1 VDDDSRA
8 NWSLSDTP
16 DTDSGAVSLP
26 PTLELRGITKAFG
39 SVTALDDVSFAVRR
53 NTIHAL
59 LGENGAGKTTLMR
72 IAFGIVRPDKGS
84 VLRNGHVIDLSS
96 PARAI
101 AAGIGM
107 VHQQFSLVPA
117 MTVSENV
124 ALGGHG
130 AYRPEKIAERIREV
144 GRQTGL
150 ELDPL
155 AKVADLTSA
164 ERQRLEIVRTF
175 AHDAKVL
182 ILDEP
187 TAVLTPRDVGEL
199 FGQLRSFAD
208 NGGSVVLITH
218 KLQDALEHADEVSV
232 LRRGQL
238 VHHSP
243 MREATRA
250 TLTRAMLGSSEAEGQ
265 RTERSPVA
273 PTTTVV
279 AKAQITKSVG
289 IEILSGQILG
299 VAALEGAAANLLRSL
314 AGRGHEKLTSTVT
327 QANVG
332 FVPENR
338 QEEGVIPEFSLTENL
353 ALRNAGNNRGT
364 FDWERAKL
372 ETQNVIANYDIR
384 TSGPDADMQSLSGGN
399 QQRFVLG
406 RELKDKPSLL
416 VLENPT
422 QGLDVNA
429 AEMIHERIRTARDDG
444 TAVVIYS
451 SDLDELAELADRVV
465 VVGGASVTE
474 VRPDRD
480 EIGRVLLGIETA
492 EYHLG

>member
-1 VDDDSRA
+1 
-8 NWSLSDTP
+8 LSDTP

-72 IAFGIVRPDKGS
+72 VAFGIVRPDKGS
-84 VLRNGHVIDLSS
+84 VLRDGHVIDLSY

-164 ERQRLEIVRTF
+164 ERQKLEIVRTF

-187 TAVLTPRDVGEL
+187 TAVLTPRDV
-199 FGQLRSFAD
+199 
-208 NGGSVVLITH
+208 
-218 KLQDALEHADEVSV
+218 
-232 LRRGQL
+232 
-238 VHHSP
+238 
-243 MREATRA
+243 
-250 TLTRAMLGSSEAEGQ
+250 
-265 RTERSPVA
+265 
-273 PTTTVV
+273 
-279 AKAQITKSVG
+279 
-289 IEILSGQILG
+289 
-299 VAALEGAAANLLRSL
+299 
-314 AGRGHEKLTSTVT
+314 
-327 QANVG
+327 
-332 FVPENR
+332 
-338 QEEGVIPEFSLTENL
+338 
-353 ALRNAGNNRGT
+353 
-364 FDWERAKL
+364 
-372 ETQNVIANYDIR
+372 
-384 TSGPDADMQSLSGGN
+384 
-399 QQRFVLG
+399 
-406 RELKDKPSLL
+406 
-416 VLENPT
+416 
-422 QGLDVNA
+422 
-429 AEMIHERIRTARDDG
+429 
-444 TAVVIYS
+444 
-451 SDLDELAELADRVV
+451 
-465 VVGGASVTE
+465 
-474 VRPDRD
+474 
-480 EIGRVLLGIETA
+480 
-492 EYHLG
+492 

>member
-1 VDDDSRA
+1 
-8 NWSLSDTP
+8 
-16 DTDSGAVSLP
+16 
-26 PTLELRGITKAFG
+26 
-39 SVTALDDVSFAVRR
+39 
-53 NTIHAL
+53 
-59 LGENGAGKTTLMR
+59 
-72 IAFGIVRPDKGS
+72 
-84 VLRNGHVIDLSS
+84 
-96 PARAI
+96 
-101 AAGIGM
+101 
-107 VHQQFSLVPA
+107 
-117 MTVSENV
+117 
-124 ALGGHG
+124 
-130 AYRPEKIAERIREV
+130 
-144 GRQTGL
+144 
-150 ELDPL
+150 
-155 AKVADLTSA
+155 
-164 ERQRLEIVRTF
+164 
-175 AHDAKVL
+175 
-182 ILDEP
+182 
-187 TAVLTPRDVGEL
+187 
-199 FGQLRSFAD
+199 
-208 NGGSVVLITH
+208 
-218 KLQDALEHADEVSV
+218 
-232 LRRGQL
+232 
-238 VHHSP
+238 
-243 MREATRA
+243 
-250 TLTRAMLGSSEAEGQ
+250 
-265 RTERSPVA
+265 
-273 PTTTVV
+273 VV

-314 AGRGHEKLTSTVT
+314 ACRGHEKLTSTVT

-416 VLENPT
+416 ILENPT